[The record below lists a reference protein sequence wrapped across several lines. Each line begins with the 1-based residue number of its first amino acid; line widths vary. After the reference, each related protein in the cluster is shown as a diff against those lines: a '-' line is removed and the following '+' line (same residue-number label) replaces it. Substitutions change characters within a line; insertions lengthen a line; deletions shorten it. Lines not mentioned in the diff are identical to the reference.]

1 MYDSIQEIVSAATE
15 SGNSIAELI
24 IEQECRLSGKNRD
37 EVWQRMAVNL
47 QTMQAAV
54 QRGESGQGVFSQ
66 THLTGGEAVKI
77 KNYRTRRHP
86 LSGDAMMAAV
96 QGAIATNEVN
106 AAMGVVC
113 ATPTAG
119 SSGTLPGVEKAARF
133 DRRAND

>member
-54 QRGESGQGVFSQ
+54 QRGESG
-66 THLTGGEAVKI
+66 
-77 KNYRTRRHP
+77 
-86 LSGDAMMAAV
+86 
-96 QGAIATNEVN
+96 
-106 AAMGVVC
+106 
-113 ATPTAG
+113 
-119 SSGTLPGVEKAARF
+119 
-133 DRRAND
+133 